1 MPFVQFHGSDL
12 LNIFFDGELTDYLI
26 RFTNHL
32 DPNGGGLHPWPQ
44 YDTKNR
50 SVLTFWDGLIPI
62 TITEDTYRQDAMN
75 VLTNLSLAY
84 FHDV

>member
-1 MPFVQFHGSDL
+1 MSVIQFHGSDL
-12 LNIFFDGELTDYLI
+12 LNVFFNGELTDYLI

-32 DPNGGGLHPWPQ
+32 DPNGGGLHHWPQ
-44 YDTKNR
+44 YDTKTR

-62 TITEDTYRQDAMN
+62 TITEDTYRQDAIN

-84 FHDV
+84 PLS

>member
-12 LNIFFDGELTDYLI
+12 LNIFFDGELMDYLI

-32 DPNGGGLHPWPQ
+32 DPNGVGLHYWPQ
-44 YDTKNR
+44 YDTKTR

-75 VLTNLSLAY
+75 VLTNLSLA
-84 FHDV
+84 HPL